1 MKKRL
6 FIYFRKQLTFR
17 KQREKQLCDK
27 YDELYFV
34 WQKRVDRYENSV
46 DKKRKDL
53 KCREYFEKFFP
64 ELRKQREEKERLPM
78 K

>member
-6 FIYFRKQLTFR
+6 LVYFRKQYNLR

-27 YDELYFV
+27 YDELYYV
-34 WQKRVDRYENSV
+34 WQKRVDSYENSAN
-46 DKKRKDL
+46 KKRKDF

-64 ELRKQREEKERLPM
+64 ELRKQREEKERLSV